1 MELIKVEKSK
11 SKILKQDK
19 KKRVVAYVRVSSE
32 VDQSIKSFDNQKKYY
47 LQKIS
52 NNENW
57 DFAGIYSDEGI
68 SGMTSLKRKGFLKML
83 VDAENGKFD
92 LILTKSISRF
102 ARNTLD
108 TLKYVRILKQFN
120 VGIIFEEENIN
131 TLDMQNELILSILG
145 SVAQQEVVNLST
157 NIKYGMQQKMKEGK
171 PTGFKGCYGYKYDY
185 EEQEFIVIPEEA
197 EVIRSIFDMYVNGS
211 GVEEIKQKLN
221 DSKIPTKTN
230 NEYWRGSI
238 IMKMLKNEKYTGNMI
253 LGKYCTINQFE
264 EKKVINNK
272 GESNKYLVKNN
283 HDPIIS
289 KEQFDKVQEIIKK
302 RYGDHSNHSGS
313 TNRYCFSH
321 HLRCG
326 LCGYSLQRSILKY
339 TGPYYRC
346 VANEKVQ
353 KNLCNESKTVKLK
366 VLEDVFAEM
375 LKKYK
380 KSKITI
386 NNQLVK
392 TKLNYFNKYL
402 SKINVSGFNE
412 DIFDDLIHV
421 IIYGR
426 INELNEI
433 ETHSFRFIVRT
444 NQFIY
449 EKPTRDEILNHN
461 YYKVFEYRSEVKTN
475 WREQKSKLLHR
486 VDNMYV
492 SVEVD
497 MDGDF

>member
-11 SKILKQDK
+11 TKILEQDK
-19 KKRVVAYVRVSSE
+19 KKKVAAYVRVSSE

-47 LQKIS
+47 LQKIN

-57 DFAGIYSDEGI
+57 EFAGIYADEGI

-108 TLKYVRILKQFN
+108 TIKYVRILKQYN
-120 VGIIFEEENIN
+120 VGVIFEEENIN

-145 SVAQQEVVNLST
+145 SVAQQEVVNLSN

-171 PTGFKGCYGYKYDY
+171 PTGFKGCYGYEYNA
-185 EEQEFIVIPEEA
+185 EEQEFIVVPEEA
-197 EVIRSIFDMYVNGS
+197 EVIRSIFDMYLNGS

-221 DSKIPTKTN
+221 DSKIPTKNN

-264 EKKVINNK
+264 EKKVIKNK

-283 HDPIIS
+283 HEPIIT
-289 KEQFDKVQEIIKK
+289 KEQFDKVQEIIKQ

-366 VLEDVFAEM
+366 VLEDVFTEM

-380 KSKITI
+380 KSKKTI
-386 NNQLVK
+386 DNQLVK
-392 TKLNYFNKYL
+392 DKLNYFNKYL
-402 SKINVSGFNE
+402 SKISINTFNE

-426 INELNEI
+426 KNELNEI

-461 YYKVFEYRSEVKTN
+461 YYKVFEYRSEIKTN
-475 WREQKSKLLHR
+475 WREQKSKILHR

-497 MDGDF
+497 MDGEF